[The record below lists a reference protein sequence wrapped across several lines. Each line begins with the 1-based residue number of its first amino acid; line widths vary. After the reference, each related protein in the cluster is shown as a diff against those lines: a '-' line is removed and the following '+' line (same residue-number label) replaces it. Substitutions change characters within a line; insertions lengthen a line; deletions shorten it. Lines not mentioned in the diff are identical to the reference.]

1 MCVCVIER
9 MNQVI
14 YIFFARTS
22 SEIMFFAGVF
32 NRKIDEIDVVSCLMS
47 NELLPVTAATEAA
60 SESESGLWQAEA
72 VSAMH
77 LEECSLQIFSCNS
90 NSSSNNNNGYT
101 MTITNHMKNV
111 RLLYTTD
118 CESTNTHSNIIHHW
132 LWMCL
137 ILLL

>member
-1 MCVCVIER
+1 MCVIER

-60 SESESGLWQAEA
+60 SESGLWQAEA

-77 LEECSLQIFSCNS
+77 LEECSLQIFSC

-118 CESTNTHSNIIHHW
+118 CESTNTHSNIIHHR